1 MIYLKFHDNIH
12 TMLATIIDF
21 IIHIDVHLTE
31 LVAQTGPLVYIILFG
46 VLFVETGV
54 VVFPFLPGDSL
65 LFAAGALSAIGAMN
79 IYVLLISCIVAAF
92 LGDTVNYWIGRYIGP
107 KAFSIDRWFLK
118 KAYLEKAKAF
128 FDKHGVKSIVLA
140 RFVPIVR
147 TFAPFIA
154 GISEMKYSTFMLYN
168 LIGGASWVILF
179 LLGGHFF
186 GNIPVIKQNFEI
198 VVFAIIG
205 ISVIPMIFEFVKES
219 KFGKKLF
226 KKNGD

>member
-1 MIYLKFHDNIH
+1 
-12 TMLATIIDF
+12 MLATIIDF

>member
-1 MIYLKFHDNIH
+1 
-12 TMLATIIDF
+12 MLATIIDF

-79 IYVLLISCIVAAF
+79 IYLLLGLCILAAF
-92 LGDTVNYWIGRYIGP
+92 LGDTANYWIGRYIGP
-107 KAFSIDRWFLK
+107 KAFSVDRWFLRK
-118 KAYLEKAKAF
+118 KYLEKAKAF

-154 GISEMKYSTFMLYN
+154 GISQMKYPTFMLYN

-186 GNIPVIKQNFEI
+186 GNIPIIKQNFEI

-205 ISVIPMIFEFVKES
+205 ISVIPMIFEYLKES

-226 KKNGD
+226 KKNGN

>member
-1 MIYLKFHDNIH
+1 
-12 TMLATIIDF
+12 MLATLIDF

-107 KAFSIDRWFLK
+107 KAFSVDRWFLK

-154 GISEMKYSTFMLYN
+154 GISEMKYSTFILYN

-179 LLGGHFF
+179 LLGGFFF
-186 GNIPVIKQNFEI
+186 GNIPIIQKNFEI

-226 KKNGD
+226 KKKD

>member
-1 MIYLKFHDNIH
+1 
-12 TMLATIIDF
+12 MLATLIDF

-154 GISEMKYSTFMLYN
+154 GISEMKYTTFMLYN
-168 LIGGASWVILF
+168 LIGGATWVTLF
-179 LLGGHFF
+179 LLVGHFF
-186 GNIPVIKQNFEI
+186 GNIPIVKHNFEI

-205 ISVIPMIFEFVKES
+205 ISVLPMIFEFVKES

-226 KKNGD
+226 KKDSD